1 MNNYVYIIA
10 GLPELTLA
18 FENSGFSYDTLKN
31 HIYPLL
37 SEKDKNT
44 VDFFEDGF
52 DDSKLDS
59 DFYKKALNH
68 SNDFI
73 SKYFRFDLHSRN
85 MKVNY
90 LGKRLIQSVDKYIV
104 EVDDSD
110 FEDEKRV
117 QAVFEIQD
125 LMQREQ
131 QMDKLRWEKTSEIVR
146 MEYFSLNVILV
157 FLFKAKM
164 IQRWAKLDK
173 EKGNE
178 MFTSLVAE
186 VRGTFQGVPKEKKR

>member
-18 FENSGFSYDTLKN
+18 FENSGFSYDTVKN
-31 HIYPLL
+31 HIYSLL
-37 SEKDKNT
+37 SEKDRNA

-68 SNDFI
+68 SNSFI

-90 LGKRLIQSVDKYIV
+90 LGKRLNQSVDQYVV
-104 EVDDSD
+104 EADDSD
-110 FEDEKRV
+110 FEDEKSV

-131 QMDKLRWEKTSEIVR
+131 QMDKLRWEKASEIVR
-146 MEYFSLNVILV
+146 MEYFSLNVILA
-157 FLFKAKM
+157 FLVKSKM
-164 IQRWAKLDK
+164 IQRWATLDK

-178 MFTSLVAE
+178 MFSSLVTE

>member
-18 FENSGFSYDTLKN
+18 FENSGFSYDTVKN
-31 HIYPLL
+31 HIYSLL
-37 SEKDKNT
+37 SEKDRNA

-68 SNDFI
+68 SNSFI

-90 LGKRLIQSVDKYIV
+90 LGKRLNQSVDKYVV
-104 EVDDSD
+104 EADDSD
-110 FEDEKRV
+110 FEDEKSV

-125 LMQREQ
+125 LMQREH
-131 QMDKLRWEKTSEIVR
+131 QMDKLRWEKASEIVR
-146 MEYFSLNVILV
+146 MEYFSLNVILA
-157 FLFKAKM
+157 FLVKSKM
-164 IQRWAKLDK
+164 IQRWATLDK

-178 MFTSLVAE
+178 MFSSLVTE

>member
-18 FENSGFSYDTLKN
+18 FENSGFSYDTVKN
-31 HIYPLL
+31 HIYSLL
-37 SEKDKNT
+37 SEKDRNA

-68 SNDFI
+68 SNSFI

-90 LGKRLIQSVDKYIV
+90 LGKRLNQSVDKYVV
-104 EVDDSD
+104 EADDSD
-110 FEDEKRV
+110 FEDEKSV

-131 QMDKLRWEKTSEIVR
+131 QMDKLRWEKASEIVR
-146 MEYFSLNVILV
+146 MEYFSLNVILA
-157 FLFKAKM
+157 FLVKSKM
-164 IQRWAKLDK
+164 IQRWATLDK

-178 MFTSLVAE
+178 MFSSLVTE